1 MEFMVMSDNLR
12 RMIMQHAGMGDL
24 EEAARKEGMRT
35 MYEDGLVKALQ
46 GHTTIEEVLRVTQE
60 S

>member
-1 MEFMVMSDNLR
+1 MSDGIR

-35 MYEDGLVKALQ
+35 MFEDGLVKSMLGQ
-46 GHTTIEEVLRVTQE
+46 TTIEEVLRVTSSE
-60 S
+60 N